1 MKVGIFGGSF
11 NPPHL
16 AHLIVAERIRDQ
28 FALDEVLW
36 IPGYRPPHKSEAGLA
51 APEHR
56 LAMTRLATDD
66 HPAFSV
72 SDQEIRR
79 GGTSYTVHTVRA
91 LQEAHPESAFS
102 LIIGEDSLQQFGAW
116 HEPEEIVARVP
127 LIVYPRPGLPPT
139 APDARFRH
147 RVQFADAPLLHISG
161 TAIRALCYRERSIR
175 YLVPDAV
182 RAYIEAHRL
191 YS

>member
-28 FALDEVLW
+28 FDLDEVLW
-36 IPGYRPPHKSEAGLA
+36 IPGYRPPHKPEAGLA
-51 APEHR
+51 SPGHR

-72 SDQEIRR
+72 SDHEIRR
-79 GGTSYTVHTVRA
+79 EGTSYTIHTVRA
-91 LQEAHPESAFS
+91 LQEALPEHTFS
-102 LIIGEDSLQQFGAW
+102 LIIGEDSLQQFGTW
-116 HEPEEIVARVP
+116 YEPEEIVARVP

-139 APDARFRH
+139 DPDDRFRH

-161 TAIRALCYRERSIR
+161 TAIRDLRRQGHSIR

>member
-1 MKVGIFGGSF
+1 MNVGIFGGSF

-28 FALDEVLW
+28 FGLVEVLW
-36 IPGYRPPHKSEAGLA
+36 MPGYRPPHKAGAGLA
-51 APEHR
+51 SPEHR
-56 LAMTRLATDD
+56 LAMTRRATEG

-72 SDQEIRR
+72 SDHEIRR

-91 LQEAHPESAFS
+91 LQDAHPETSYA
-102 LIIGEDSLQQFGAW
+102 LILGEDSLQQFGSW
-116 HEPEEIVARVP
+116 FEPEEIVARVP

-139 APDARFRH
+139 EPDPRFQH
-147 RVQFADAPLLHISG
+147 RVHFADAPLLNISG
-161 TAIRALCYRERSIR
+161 TAIRALYGAGHSIR

-182 RAYIEAHRL
+182 RAYIETHAL
-191 YS
+191 YT